1 MTSSRPLWRS
11 SPGTVAILL
20 TMVTFLAVVI
30 AVSSSVAS
38 EDGRT
43 SHEPIVIVGD
53 DEMDSFPDW
62 TGGDGLSP
70 ETAYVLEGLT
80 IDGIGES
87 VSISISMTDRYLIIQ
102 DCQLLASDGSQDPS
116 VVLDDSRNITI
127 ADCDFPGSGSAVLI
141 QGCQFIILRD
151 NRITN
156 QSTYGVHLEGS
167 EWVTIIGNRIDLS
180 HQAVVVQGSDN
191 VRIDS
196 NEIWSSETGIQLT
209 SSEGCDIT
217 DNEVWWHLRN
227 GILLNNAD
235 DNTVIGNVIDRNIWT
250 GLQISDSTGNEVIDN
265 EITENYRGVWLTDCF
280 ETFLQGNNLTG
291 NEVVGVRLTDSDD
304 NTFDQNGLRGNGN
317 IGLELIDS
325 DDNTFTGNNI
335 TTHLNGITLT
345 RSTGNLFK
353 ENRLIANVW
362 MAYDGDISSN
372 TFKDNIL
379 RANSWL
385 RGLVAVIIGL
395 IVLGGVMGTRS
406 WIKRRKQK
414 KVEKGKVLIKKRFAA
429 GSDGL
434 WAMSLILWDEEFF
447 RSQLEA
453 AGPQR
458 EQILERY
465 AKSINSARN
474 MQYMLVG
481 IMCFM
486 LAFMAAIPLAG
497 LLNII
502 TMDIDGTTVND
513 ALFATGMA
521 IGLYQTMSLVIL
533 LVFGL
538 LFMAQLM
545 KGDIFRLLATLP
557 MDQKGNQRV
566 VLYMLFRMYGAPFLV
581 MLFAFPVGGFL
592 LTWSVT
598 FLVMSILANALLLV
612 FIAFVLVLVSDALAR
627 KVFSANAT
635 RGATILRIAVMGSY
649 IVIMMSVSLALTYMI
664 NIVSDLYVTSRL
676 AGGDGDLI
684 NAIMSIIPF
693 PFSGGYM
700 VALTVLPSG
709 SVAPMIY
716 VTTAIGLSLLALMTY
731 GVRRVGLRVLE
742 RVARGQEMPGAGPGH
757 VALVSDNK
765 IAIRKPVSAFM
776 RNSITV
782 SSRDMGALIYL
793 IMPIMLPFIMIA
805 SLMRDSDIGMFE
817 PIVPYLFYLG
827 TTPFMINMALS
838 TADAQIGGILS
849 AIPFRMIDLFRSKWN
864 NIVLLMSIP
873 LFVIILLLNNQV
885 PDPIDFAILMISIL
899 PMMFVL
905 ASLFLITYSLAFGT
919 MNGKHTFFM
928 SRIDNKL
935 LKYIGIIAL
944 QYIVVI
950 TQIGVFW
957 SLYSSGVISFEA
969 GIAALWIVNLALFG
983 VLEVSARR
991 MFD

>member
-1 MTSSRPLWRS
+1 MSSSRPPRRS
-11 SPGTVAILL
+11 APGTVALVITL
-20 TMVTFLAVVI
+20 VTFLAVVI

-43 SHEPIVIVGD
+43 SHGPIVITGD
-53 DEMDSFPDW
+53 GEMDAFPDW
-62 TGGDGLSP
+62 ARGDGLTA
-70 ETAYVLEGLT
+70 ETAYVLEGFR
-80 IDGIGES
+80 IDGIGDDA
-87 VSISISMTDRYLIIQ
+87 SISISMTDRHLIIR
-102 DCQLLASDGSQDPS
+102 DCELLASDGSQEPS
-116 VVLDDSRNITI
+116 ILLDDSRNITI
-127 ADCDFPGSGSAVLI
+127 TDCDFPGSGSAILL
-141 QGCQFIILRD
+141 QSCRFITVKD

-156 QSTYGVHLEGS
+156 QSVYGIRLEGS
-167 EWVTIIGNRIDLS
+167 ETVSIIGNKVDDS
-180 HQAVVVQGSDN
+180 EQAIVLRGSDD
-191 VRIDS
+191 VLIGS
-196 NEIWSSETGIQLT
+196 NGLSSSDTGIQLT
-209 SSEGCDIT
+209 SSDGCTIT
-217 DNEVWWHLRN
+217 DNEVWWHERN

-235 DNTVIGNVIDRNIWT
+235 DNRILGNLIYGNGWT
-250 GLQISDSTGNEVIDN
+250 GLQISDSRGTQVLDN
-265 EITENYRGVWLTDCF
+265 QVDENYRGVWLTDCSG
-280 ETFLQGNNLTG
+280 TSLQGNNLTG
-291 NEVVGVRLTDSDD
+291 NEAVGVRLADSDD
-304 NTFDQNGLRGNGN
+304 NTLDRNNLKGNGN
-317 IGLELIDS
+317 VGLELIGS
-325 DDNTFTGNNI
+325 NGNTFTRNNI
-335 TTHLNGITLT
+335 TTHINGISFT
-345 RSTGNLFK
+345 RSSGNLFK
-353 ENRLIANVW
+353 DNRLIANVW
-362 MAYDGDISSN
+362 TAYAGDTAGN
-372 TFKDNIL
+372 TFEDNVL

-385 RGLVAVIIGL
+385 RGLAAIIIGL

-406 WIKRRKQK
+406 WLKRRKRK
-414 KVEKGKVLIKKRFAA
+414 KVEKGKVLIKRRFPA

-434 WAMSLILWDEEFF
+434 WPMSLILWDEEFF

-465 AKSINSARN
+465 AHSINSARN

-497 LLNII
+497 LLNVI

-521 IGLYQTMSLVIL
+521 VGLYQTMSLVIL

-566 VLYMLFRMYGAPFLV
+566 VLYMLFRMYGAPFVV
-581 MLFAFPVGGFL
+581 MLLAFPVGGFL

-598 FLVMSILANALLLV
+598 FLIMSILANALLLV

-635 RGATILRIAVMGSY
+635 RGATVLRIAVMGSY
-649 IVIMMSVSLALTYMI
+649 IVIMMSVSLALTFMI
-664 NIVSDLYVTSRL
+664 DLVSDLYVTERL

-684 NAIMSIIPF
+684 NSVMSMIPF

-700 VALTVLPSG
+700 VAL
-709 SVAPMIY
+709 SVIPTGEVTPMIY
-716 VTTAIGLSLLALMTY
+716 VTTAIGIGILALMTY

-742 RVARGQEMPGAGPGH
+742 RVAKGQEMPGVGPGH
-757 VALVSDNK
+757 VALVGDIK

-776 RNSITV
+776 RNSILV
-782 SSRDMGALIYL
+782 SSRDMGSLIYL
-793 IMPIMLPFIMIA
+793 IMPIMLPFIMIV
-805 SLMRDSDIGMFE
+805 SLMSDSEIGIFD

-827 TTPFMINMALS
+827 TTPFLINMALS
-838 TADAQIGGILS
+838 TADANIGGILS
-849 AIPFRMIDLFRSKWN
+849 AIPFRMMDLFRSKWN
-864 NIVLLMSIP
+864 NIVILMAIP
-873 LFVIILLLNNQV
+873 LFVIIILLYNQV
-885 PDPIDFAILMISIL
+885 PESTNFVILMVSIL

-905 ASLFLITYSLAFGT
+905 ASLYLMTYSLAFGT

-935 LKYIGIIAL
+935 LKYIGIVAL

-950 TQIGVFW
+950 IQIGAFW
-957 SLYSSGVISFEA
+957 GQYSSGAISFEA

-983 VLEVSARR
+983 VLEVAARR